1 MLTTLISSK
10 TRVKLLLKFF
20 LNSNMTAYLRNL
32 EVEFGESSNA
42 IRLELNKFE
51 ETGLLESF
59 VEGNKKLFQAN
70 KKHPLFKDIH
80 NILIKYVGFD
90 TIIEKVINNMGEV
103 DKVFVTGAYA
113 KGLDNP
119 VIDLIFVGNIDRAY
133 LTHLVEKVENLIHR
147 KIRYVIYQSEEFQ
160 INVSVKEQD
169 ACLLLWVKE

>member
-1 MLTTLISSK
+1 MIATLISSK

-20 LNSNMTAYLRNL
+20 LNSNTTAYLRNL
-32 EVEFGESSNA
+32 EAEFGESSNA

-51 ETGLLESF
+51 QTGLLESF
-59 VEGNKKLFQAN
+59 SEGNKKIFQAN
-70 KKHPLFKDIH
+70 KKHPLFGDIH
-80 NILIKYVGFD
+80 NILIKHVGFD

-103 DKVFVTGAYA
+103 DKVLVTGAYA

-147 KIRYVIYQSEEFQ
+147 KIRYIIYQTEEFQ

-169 ACLLLWVKE
+169 ACLLLWIRE